1 MTIVDT
7 DPGAGP
13 PPRRGG
19 RLAGRSVSAVATGI
33 IAAFAAFAAF
43 AAPTER
49 EAGAVTFPFAGAGL
63 AFLGIGAAFPGLLAG
78 GAMLALARAGRG
90 GASTSGGGPK
100 R

>member
-33 IAAFAAFAAF
+33 IAAFAAF